1 MPSSSYYISVLGTPF
16 CAYDISKCSSLDALH
31 VSGICMHVTV
41 HIDAIII
48 VAKVLYDVACWKLT
62 ELDDFSFSLHF
73 VCASYEHDVYMFY
86 EIHHAVFTGVK
97 VLYFCDVC
105 GDYHKHAK

>member
-1 MPSSSYYISVLGTPF
+1 MPPLTCYISVLGTPF

-48 VAKVLYDVACWKLT
+48 VAKVLYDVVCWNLT
-62 ELDDFSFSLHF
+62 ELDDLSFLLHS

-86 EIHHAVFTGVK
+86 ELHHSIFMEV
-97 VLYFCDVC
+97 
-105 GDYHKHAK
+105 